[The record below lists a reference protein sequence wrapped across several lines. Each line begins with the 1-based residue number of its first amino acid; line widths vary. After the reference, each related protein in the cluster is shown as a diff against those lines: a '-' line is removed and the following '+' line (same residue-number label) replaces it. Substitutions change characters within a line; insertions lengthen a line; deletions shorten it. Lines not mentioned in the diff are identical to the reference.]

1 MDVLQYYLSAS
12 ITLLQSVDTGKVV
25 DFLQSIP
32 AYLVSLADAGLVAI
46 LASGAT
52 SFALITAA
60 EIGDKS
66 QLVCMALAA
75 KHRPLPIFLGA
86 LAAFALLNSLA
97 VGFGA
102 AVAAWFP
109 DYVIALAVAALFLVF
124 GFQALRTEAD
134 EADENIQE
142 KSGHNIFFTTFLLIT
157 VAEFGDKTQLAVVAL
172 SSTNNP
178 AGVWLGATVALGFT
192 SALGVIAGRK
202 LVQRVPLELLH
213 KLGGV
218 LFLLLAVVAGVK
230 AYGSYAGLSIS
241 YLF

>member
-1 MDVLQYYLSAS
+1 MDTLQHYWLIVAVWV
-12 ITLLQSVDTGKVV
+12 QSVEMSTIIGYLKGIV
-25 DFLQSIP
+25 
-32 AYLVSLADAGLVAI
+32 AYVISLGNAGLGAI

-52 SFALITAA
+52 SFALIAAA

-102 AVAAWFP
+102 VVAAWFP
-109 DYVIALAVAALFLVF
+109 DYVIALAVAVLFLMF
-124 GFQALRTEAD
+124 GVQALRTEAD
-134 EADENIQE
+134 EADEVIQE

-192 SALGVIAGRK
+192 SALGVIVGRK

-213 KLGGV
+213 KLGGI
-218 LFLLLAVVAGVK
+218 LFLLLAIVAGVK
-230 AYGSYAGLSIS
+230 AYSSYAGLSIVTI
-241 YLF
+241 

>member
-1 MDVLQYYLSAS
+1 MDSLQHYWLAL
-12 ITLLQSVDTGKVV
+12 ITVVKSVEISKAA
-25 DFLQSIP
+25 DFLQTI
-32 AYLVSLADAGLVAI
+32 AADAVGLGNAGLTAI

-52 SFALITAA
+52 SFVLITAA

-109 DYVIALAVAALFLVF
+109 DYIIALAVAALFLVF

-213 KLGGV
+213 KLGGI
-218 LFLLLAVVAGVK
+218 LFLLLAVVAGIK
-230 AYGSYAGLSIS
+230 AYGSYTGR
-241 YLF
+241 